1 VDSLIQSPYWP
12 FIVLTIGIIA
22 VVLMISKW
30 RIHPFVAL
38 ILSAILVGLVSVELP
53 GDGHHVV
60 KAVEIPMTEF
70 GSVAGKI
77 AWVIALAAIIGTA
90 MMESGAAQKI
100 VNWLISTLGEQQ
112 ASVALLI
119 SGFVLSIPVFF
130 DTVFFLLI
138 PLAIALA
145 LKTNK
150 NYVLYVMAIGGG
162 AAITHS
168 LVPPTPGPLIMA
180 ETLNLDLGLT
190 ILAGLSSGIVPALA
204 VLIVS
209 KRMNTRF
216 NIPVRVSFNGAGD
229 DQSQPGLMASI
240 MPVVAPIILIS
251 MASITEVVAGSTPAW
266 MAFWGNK
273 NIAMGVGTAIALWLW
288 VKQRHLK
295 GSELWKEIGKPLEI
309 AGIIILITSAGG
321 AFGAMIKHSGIGI
334 AIESLTENFHI
345 SYIILAWLIAAVMK
359 TAQGSSTVSMIT
371 SASIMLAIIGT
382 GVDLPYHPMYILL
395 AIGFGALFISWM
407 NDSGFWVVIKMSG
420 FTEKEGLR
428 IWTVLLA
435 MISLV
440 GLAEILVISWIFPF
454 V

>member
-1 VDSLIQSPYWP
+1 METLTQSAYWP
-12 FIVLTIGIIA
+12 FAVLLLGIIA

-30 RIHPFVAL
+30 RLHPFIAL
-38 ILSAILVGLVSVELP
+38 IISAILVGLVSIKLP
-53 GDGHHVV
+53 GESHHVV
-60 KAVEIPMTEF
+60 KAVEIPMLEF

-100 VNWLISTLGEQQ
+100 VNWLITSLGEKQ

-145 LKTNK
+145 LKTKK

-190 ILAGLSSGIVPALA
+190 ILAGLASGVVPALA
-204 VLIVS
+204 VLVVS
-209 KRMNTRF
+209 KRMNAKF
-216 NIPVRVSFNGAGD
+216 NIPVRVAFENVDD
-229 DQSQPGLMASI
+229 DQSQPSLLASVL
-240 MPVVAPIILIS
+240 PVLAPIVLIS
-251 MASITEVVAGSTPAW
+251 VASITEVVAGETPAW

-273 NIAMGVGTAIALWLW
+273 NIAMAVGTGLALWLW
-288 VKQRHLK
+288 VKQKHLK
-295 GSELWKEIGKPLEI
+295 GSALWKEVGKPLEI

-321 AFGAMIKHSGIGI
+321 AFGAMIKHSGIGL
-334 AIESLTENFHI
+334 AIETLTENFHI
-345 SYIILAWLIAAVMK
+345 SYIVLAWLIAAVMK

-371 SASIMLAIIGT
+371 SASIMLGIMGT

-395 AIGFGALFISWM
+395 SIGFGALFISWM

-420 FTEKEGLR
+420 FTEKEGLGS
-428 IWTVLLA
+428 WTVLLA
-435 MISLV
+435 VISLV
-440 GLAEILVISWIFPF
+440 GLVEVLIVSWIFPF